1 VYTEGNSSNLL
12 MKHPVDN
19 NPATEEVVP
28 SAEESSFG
36 DILSQFESE
45 HQAETDAE
53 RVQGTVVTVSS
64 DFIYV
69 DVGRKTEGVIPA
81 ADVKDRSGNVLLKPG
96 DIVEVTIGPRNEEG
110 NYQLS
115 TIKIE
120 QPKDWSALDAA
131 FAEQAVI
138 AGQVTETIKGGLRVD
153 VAGMRAFMP
162 ASRSGARDQVEL
174 EKLVGQQV
182 RCKIIKLDK
191 EKDDIVVDRRV
202 VIEEEQKRAKE
213 ERFGTINE
221 GDVVTGTVRSVLDF
235 GAFIDLGGVDGLLH
249 VTDMSWTRIGKP
261 ADLLSAG
268 QQVQVK
274 VLKINR
280 DTKKISL
287 GMKQL
292 QVDPWTAAAG
302 KYNVGDRVRG
312 TVARL
317 TDFGAFVNLEPGID
331 GLVHLSEMS
340 WSKKV
345 RKPSDL
351 VSVGDAV
358 EVVVL
363 GVNTAEKRISLG
375 LKQALGDPWEEVEK
389 KFAIG
394 AVVEGTVNNLANFG
408 AFVDLGEG
416 VEGMIHVGDITRE
429 KRLEHP
435 KEVLKAG
442 QVVKAQVLELD
453 RERRRIRLGM
463 KQLEPTSAD
472 SYISEH
478 QEGETV
484 TGRVVE
490 VNDQRARIELGEGVY
505 ATCKLKASN
514 GSESKSTSA
523 ERPDLQSLTAMLSAK
538 WKSGPAEK
546 SSGGSDTPKVGQLR
560 NFRILSLDPQ
570 QKRIQVELVS

>member
-1 VYTEGNSSNLL
+1 

>member
-1 VYTEGNSSNLL
+1 

-53 RVQGTVVTVSS
+53 RVHGTVVTVSS
-64 DFIYV
+64 DFVYV

-153 VAGMRAFMP
+153 VGGMRAFMP

-221 GDVVTGTVRSVLDF
+221 GDILTGTVRSVLDF

-261 ADLLSAG
+261 ADLLSPG

-280 DTKKISL
+280 DTKKVSL

-302 KYNVGDRVRG
+302 KYSVGDRVKG
-312 TVARL
+312 SVARL

-345 RKPSDL
+345 RKPSD
-351 VSVGDAV
+351 VVNVGDAV

-435 KEVLKAG
+435 KEVLKPG

-523 ERPDLQSLTAMLSAK
+523 DRPDLQSLTAMLSAK
-538 WKSGPAEK
+538 WKSGPTEK
-546 SSGGSDTPKVGQLR
+546 ASGGDTPKVGQLR

-570 QKRIQVELVS
+570 QKRIQVELIS